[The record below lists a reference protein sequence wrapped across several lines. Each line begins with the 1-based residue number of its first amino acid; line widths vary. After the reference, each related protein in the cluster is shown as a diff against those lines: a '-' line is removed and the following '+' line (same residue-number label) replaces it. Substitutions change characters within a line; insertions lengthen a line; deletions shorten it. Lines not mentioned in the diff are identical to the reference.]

1 MSMTTTLSFH
11 VGSRFNEKHN
21 NRTIPCPMADKEYE
35 DQHNW
40 YYPNNMSLERA
51 YDFLYKS
58 CFEEYNSSIRK
69 DRRHSSYLEKLQ
81 IAQQRE
87 QEKIAEL
94 RRSGASS
101 SEIRK
106 HRKAVKSAYE
116 IVIGFGNIRE
126 HPQFGKNGSMQE
138 TAKEILKAY
147 LERLQSESPNVLLYN
162 AAIHT
167 GEQGNLHL
175 HADLVFWAECSRGQ
189 KRQTS
194 LTKALAAMGYTTDK
208 EKGADGKRVNAITK
222 WENRQREILR
232 ELAKEMADITI
243 VDGKHSQQHKSTEE
257 FKIDQDRLFVEQQAE
272 ELAKLQDDFMDY
284 AVDYHSDFAVAYLEH
299 LENVELRKL
308 AEDFEVVQQKNDI
321 ALSVAWDCFNSATS
335 EYFDQ
340 YRGKKKSLY
349 EEIHRARQGARDSR
363 RQLNSILRDIEYSN
377 SLFINI
383 IRLFVALFLALE
395 TASAEREVKRLQ
407 EANSALKQQAKEVMR
422 QSNGVSAVLK
432 SKELDDIQEA
442 LLDYEIAL
450 ENAKEFI
457 ANPDRWN
464 RTVSLQDYER

>member
-40 YYPNNMSLERA
+40 YHPNNMSLEQA

-58 CFEEYNSSIRK
+58 CFDEYNSSIRK
-69 DRRHSSYLEKLQ
+69 DRQHSSYLEKLQ

-94 RRSGASS
+94 RISGAST

-147 LERLQSESPNVLLYN
+147 LERLQSDSPDVFLYN
-162 AAIHT
+162 ASIHT

-175 HADLVFWAECSRGQ
+175 HADVVFWAECSRGQ

-194 LTKALAAMGYTTDK
+194 LTKALATMGYTTDK

-257 FKIDQDRLFVEQQAE
+257 FKIDQDRLFVAQQAE
-272 ELAKLQDDFMDY
+272 ELAQLQDDFIDY
-284 AVDYHSDFAVAYLEH
+284 AVDYHGDSIGAY
-299 LENVELRKL
+299 LENVELKKVA
-308 AEDFEVVQQKNDI
+308 AEYDAFKQKGNQAI
-321 ALSVAWDCFNSATS
+321 SAAWMEFNSSTAS
-335 EYFDQ
+335 YFNQ
-340 YRGKKKSLY
+340 YREKKNALY
-349 EEIHRARQGARDSR
+349 EEIKRARQGAKDSR
-363 RQLNSILRDIEYSN
+363 KQLNNILNDIAYSN
-377 SLFINI
+377 GLFINL
-383 IRLFVALFLALE
+383 IRLFFAFFIALE
-395 TASAEREVKRLQ
+395 TASMEREVKRLQ
-407 EANSALKQQAKEVMR
+407 EANAILKQQAKEVM
-422 QSNGVSAVLK
+422 QKSNNVSAVLRT
-432 SKELDDIQEA
+432 KELDDIEEA
-442 LLDYEIAL
+442 LFDYEVAL
-450 ENAKEFI
+450 DNATAFLDS
-457 ANPDRWN
+457 PSQQL
-464 RTVSLQDYER
+464 SLSYDKGYGR

>member
-1 MSMTTTLSFH
+1 
-11 VGSRFNEKHN
+11 
-21 NRTIPCPMADKEYE
+21 MADKEYE

-40 YYPNNMSLERA
+40 YHPNNMSLEQA

-58 CFEEYNSSIRK
+58 CFDEYNSSIRK
-69 DRRHSSYLEKLQ
+69 DRQHSSYLEKLQ

-94 RRSGASS
+94 RISGAST

-147 LERLQSESPNVLLYN
+147 LERLQSESPNVFLYN
-162 AAIHT
+162 GSIHT
-167 GEQGNLHL
+167 GENGNLHL
-175 HADLVFWAECSRGQ
+175 HANVVFWAECSRGQ

-243 VDGKHSQQHKSTEE
+243 TDGKHSKQHKSTEE
-257 FKIDQDRLFVEQQAE
+257 FKLEQDRIFIEQQAE
-272 ELAKLQDDFMDY
+272 ELAKLQDDFIDY
-284 AVDYHSDFAVAYLEH
+284 AVEHHDDSIGAY
-299 LENVELRKL
+299 LENVELKKVA
-308 AEDFEVVQQKNDI
+308 AEYDAFKQKGSQAI
-321 ALSVAWDCFNSATS
+321 SAAWMEFNSSTAS
-335 EYFDQ
+335 YFNQ
-340 YRGKKKSLY
+340 YREKKNALY
-349 EEIHRARQGARDSR
+349 EEIKRARQGAKDSR
-363 RQLNSILRDIEYSN
+363 KQLNNILNDIAYSN
-377 SLFINI
+377 GLFINL
-383 IRLFVALFLALE
+383 IRLFFAFFIALE
-395 TASAEREVKRLQ
+395 TASMEREVKRLQ
-407 EANSALKQQAKEVMR
+407 EANAVLKQQAKEVM
-422 QSNGVSAVLK
+422 QKSNNVSAVLRTE
-432 SKELDDIQEA
+432 ELDDIEEA
-442 LLDYEIAL
+442 LIDYEIAL

-457 ANPDRWN
+457 ANPIPKHRI
-464 RTVSLQDYER
+464 VSSLDHER